1 METSR
6 GGRDSR
12 SAAAERG
19 SRLHARHE
27 FGSQAGQTAQ
37 WTCACGRCGL
47 DCKPAG
53 EGIMLP
59 RDKTERRRLLR
70 TVRLDA
76 RSAEGAKQI
85 EKMVNGGER
94 SYKLHRRHFKE
105 EDLVLIP
112 NVSSRTNV
120 KCYKLK
126 PGARAIETMM
136 EDVLAAD
143 NAGSGQARQ
152 NVLRSE
158 NGLLPAIVSPP
169 SVGHR
174 VAGAQSPAQPG
185 GGSGGE
191 SGEDELSEDDVRSKL
206 RAVMRE
212 LEERKRNEDA
222 LKAQNADL
230 QAALKASELRF
241 EKAQEEIEKMRAE
254 IRDLACRLKFQPL
267 RSGMLSTDKHLS
279 RRVRQYTGFRTAQH
293 FLDFVAL
300 LDADGLLS
308 AVDVKARPRLAAGD
322 DDEPVPEDT
331 DAGELMQAKR
341 TRHDRRALVGVD
353 AIFFVLMWLRTGMDI
368 IDLNALFSIGYST
381 GCRYVVVYTAFLR
394 EFFEVE
400 LPELTEDQIVAATP
414 GNFLDEFQGHRI
426 QALIDAHEQEV
437 QMPSSLPANR
447 AFFSKYKHRNT
458 CKFFGACT
466 PCGAISHAPP
476 FPVPGGNAP
485 ALPRR
490 DACRFAHRT
499 ALISGCDHERLA
511 AGCRDN
517 ALTRL
522 VGFLDLAIPGMTTL
536 ADKGFVSSAQPLD
549 PLPALVLRLRQPR
562 RRLTAWAG
570 ADDAGGVCRGGAL
583 PANAEQ
589 GVEGP
594 ADLHHRRGPHDQ
606 SHRQQ
611 ADPHRARLRARTGA
625 SPRPS
630 WPHITL

>member
-6 GGRDSR
+6 GARDLR
-12 SAAAERG
+12 SDAEQRG
-19 SRLHARHE
+19 GRLHARHE
-27 FGSQAGQTAQ
+27 FGSRKGYTEAML
-37 WTCACGRCGL
+37 CACGRCEL

-53 EGIMLP
+53 EGVTLP
-59 RDKTERRRLLR
+59 ADKAERRRLLR

-76 RSAEGAKQI
+76 HTAGGAEQI

-105 EDLVLIP
+105 EDLELVP
-112 NVSSRTNV
+112 GVSHRTGV

-126 PGARAIETMM
+126 RGARGIETMM

-158 NGLLPAIVSPP
+158 DGLLPANVSPP

-308 AVDVKARPRLAAGD
+308 AVDVKARPGLPSAQ

-368 IDLNALFSIGYST
+368 IDLNGLFSIGYST

-476 FPVPGGNAP
+476 FPVPGGNTP

-490 DACRFAHRT
+490 DACRFAQRT
-499 ALISGCDHERLA
+499 ALIVTSDWLQA
-511 AGCRDN
+511 A
-517 ALTRL
+517 A
-522 VGFLDLAIPGMTTL
+522 TT
-536 ADKGFVSSAQPLD
+536 P
-549 PLPALVLRLRQPR
+549 
-562 RRLTAWAG
+562 
-570 ADDAGGVCRGGAL
+570 
-583 PANAEQ
+583 
-589 GVEGP
+589 
-594 ADLHHRRGPHDQ
+594 
-606 SHRQQ
+606 
-611 ADPHRARLRARTGA
+611 
-625 SPRPS
+625 
-630 WPHITL
+630 